1 MSVRLI
7 LVFTCA
13 LSPVLGAYAS
23 DLEHMASADL
33 VTASSAEYRP
43 GTAIIA
49 EQVAWGAPTVV
60 QGDVIAIETIDDS

>member
-13 LSPVLGAYAS
+13 LSPVLGACAP

-60 QGDVIAIETIDDS
+60 QGDVIATETIDDF